1 MNNMTKFSTITGA
14 ILLSAGISTQALAR
28 DYISIVG
35 SSTVYPFATVVAE
48 RFGKVTDFKTPK
60 IEATGSGGGLKL
72 FCSGIGIDT
81 PDITNSSRRI
91 KESEFNMCKD
101 NGVTDVVE
109 VLIGYDGI
117 AIANSVE
124 AEQFNMTMKELFLA
138 LAAEVPN
145 PDGSEAVIANPY
157 QQWSDINP
165 ELPAKRIEVM
175 GPPPTSG
182 TRDAFVELAME
193 GGCSEFAFID
203 AMKKSDED
211 GFKALC
217 HTMREDGA
225 YVEAG
230 ENDNLIVQ
238 KLDAN
243 PDALGIFGFSFLE
256 QNSDIVQSSVIDGF
270 EADFDSI
277 ADGDY
282 AISRPLYFYVKA
294 QHAGTVPGINEY
306 LAEFTSEGAWGED
319 GYLAD
324 KGMIPLDEDLR
335 EEVGSAVRALQA
347 LESIE

>member
-1 MNNMTKFSTITGA
+1 MTKYSKIMGLA
-14 ILLSAGISTQALAR
+14 LLGVGISTPAMAR
-28 DYISIVG
+28 DTISIVG

-48 RFGKVTDFKTPK
+48 RFGNVTDFKTPK
-60 IEATGSGGGLKL
+60 IESTGSGGGLKL
-72 FCSGIGIDT
+72 FCGGIGVDT
-81 PDITNSSRRI
+81 PDITNASRRI
-91 KESEFNMCKD
+91 KASELEMCKS

-117 AIANSVE
+117 AIANSID
-124 AEQFNMTMKELFLA
+124 ADQYTLSTKDLFLA
-138 LAAEVPN
+138 LAAQVPN
-145 PDGSEAVIANPY
+145 PDGSESVVDNPY
-157 QQWSDINP
+157 TTWNEINADLP
-165 ELPAKRIEVM
+165 EKKIEVM

-193 GGCSEFAFID
+193 SGCSEFAFVKAMEKD
-203 AMKKSDED
+203 A
-211 GFKALC
+211 FKNVC

-225 YVEAG
+225 YIEAG

-238 KLDAN
+238 KLVAN

-256 QNSDIVQSSVIDGF
+256 QNSDKVQSSVVDGF

-294 QHAGTVPGINEY
+294 QHAGTVPGIEEY
-306 LAEFTSEGAWGED
+306 LAEFTSEGAWGDD

-324 KGMIPLDEDLR
+324 KGMIPLGEDLR
-335 EEVGSAVRALQA
+335 NEVAAAAQGLKA
-347 LESIE
+347 LETLE